1 MATLKYLTGCLV
13 VMLLVLVPVTLGQ
26 TSKGFVVGTI
36 NDPNGAAVPGATIKV
51 TNTASGVSR
60 ETRSQDDGTYSFD
73 AVDPGTYKLEVTATG
88 FKTAT
93 RDVIV
98 AAAQSAEAS
107 IGLEVGNAAEV
118 VTVTS
123 GTAVELQT
131 QDGAR
136 VNTLG
141 TRQIT
146 ELPVQGLNPV
156 NLVFTLP
163 GVVDPGPL
171 AGGFVQGTEFSVNGL
186 RARANNQLIDGLDNN
201 DNSITG
207 QFYQPVLR
215 DGYNEVSVLNSNYSA
230 EYGRAGGAVV
240 NVITKSGTNDFH
252 GSVYDVIIPSKL
264 AALAPFEKAGLGLTK
279 KPVTIENDYGFSFG
293 GPVIKN
299 KLFFFGTIQWSPF
312 RAGGVTSSPV
322 VPTAEGVAQLRA
334 LFPAG
339 SNANVDRYLATIGDL
354 RGTTGVFTVPLG
366 GNRPAIP
373 FGTATRTS
381 SQPVDDTQYLF
392 RVDWTRSSKDNIAV
406 RYLADDQLF
415 ANQVPQFTTLQFAGT
430 EVDTPSLIQNA
441 YINWTRMLS
450 AKTTNE
456 FRFGYGRFNVLF
468 NYRNPEQFAG
478 LPQITFGG
486 SASQVTGIG
495 PDATFPQGRIFNNYQ
510 FQDTVSHT
518 IGDHT
523 IRAGFDVMV
532 QRAKQFVPINTQGLL
547 AFTNNSATTTVDAFP
562 AFGNFVDNFSGTQG
576 NFATKVFGENT
587 DHPDVT
593 NQAYFVN
600 DDWRVRPNLTV
611 SAGLRYELYGV
622 AQNTAPFPAFC
633 GFGVPLLTR
642 CEVEKDK
649 NNFAPRVSFAYTPK
663 FLSKWLG
670 QDQTVIRGGFAVN
683 YDIYFNNILSNTI
696 ASSPNAIGVT
706 TRGATVGG
714 RGFANATS
722 TLPTVAPAPSLT
734 ATQSTVTTNLHNP
747 KTLVW
752 NFGVQHQLPW
762 NMIMDVAYVG
772 SRGIHLF
779 LNEELN
785 PVNPATGLRIH
796 PERGPIQPRTNA
808 GDSNYHSL
816 QTRLERGFRS
826 GLLFRFAYTWSKAID
841 DVNSEVFVTSGGSSR
856 TSDLLGLFGGRRADR
871 SVASYDVPHAAN
883 FTFLYD
889 IPTFSDNRYV
899 HAITN
904 GFTLSGIWR
913 IQSGAPETA
922 YLNGLDINGDGVATN
937 DRPAVGNPNAP
948 RNSVAFS
955 NSVAQDDLGFDL
967 DPSTPAF
974 DPSPTGYWNISGVP
988 INVADARFVVDPA
1001 IRTGLVGRNTL
1012 RAPSLSRFDV
1022 SLTKAINVPF
1032 TRWENDKFEIRM
1044 DFFNVFNH
1052 PFFTWDKASN
1062 GGLSD
1067 GDVFNTFFNQP
1078 ELNGAPNTTLRNYR
1092 SGRIQVRYSF

>member
-1 MATLKYLTGCLV
+1 MATLKYITGCLG
-13 VMLLVLVPVTLGQ
+13 LILIVLVHQMSAQ
-26 TSKGFVVGTI
+26 TSKGFVVGTVT
-36 NDPNGAAVPGATIKV
+36 DPNGASVAGATIKV
-51 TNTASGVSR
+51 TNTATGVSR
-60 ETRSQDDGTYSFD
+60 ETRSKEDGTYRFD
-73 AVDPGTYKLEVTATG
+73 AIDPGTYKLDVTATG
-88 FKTAT
+88 FKTVT

-107 IGLEVGNAAEV
+107 VALEIGNAAEV

-264 AALAPFEKAGLGLTK
+264 SALSPFEKAGLGLTK

-293 GPVIKN
+293 GPILKN
-299 KLFFFGTIQWSPF
+299 KLFFFSTIQWSPF

-322 VPTAEGVAQLRA
+322 VPTAAGFAQLRA
-334 LFPAG
+334 LFPTG
-339 SNANVDRYLATIGDL
+339 SNANVDRYLATVGDL

-366 GNRPAIP
+366 GNRPSIA

-381 SQPVDDTQYLF
+381 AQPVDDTQYLF
-392 RVDWTRSSKDNIAV
+392 RVDWTPDTKDNIAV
-406 RYLADDQLF
+406 RYLADNQLF
-415 ANQVPQFTTLQFAGT
+415 SNQVPQFSTLQFSGT
-430 EVDTPSLIQNA
+430 EVDAPSLIQNA

-450 AKTTNE
+450 GKTTNE
-456 FRFGYGRFNVLF
+456 FRFGYGRFNLLF

-486 SASQVTGIG
+486 SASKVTGIG

-510 FQDTVSHT
+510 FQDTISHT
-518 IGDHT
+518 LGNHT

-532 QRAKQFVPINTQGLL
+532 QRAKQFVPINTQGSL
-547 AFTNNSATTTVDAFP
+547 AFTNNSGTATVDAFP

-576 NFATKVFGENT
+576 TFASKVFGENV

-600 DDWRVRPNLTV
+600 DDWRVRPNLTLNL
-611 SAGLRYELYGV
+611 GLRYELYGV

-642 CEVEKDK
+642 CEVERDK
-649 NNFAPRVSFAYTPK
+649 NNFAPRVGFAYTPK
-663 FLSKWLG
+663 FFSSLLG
-670 QDQTVIRGGFAVN
+670 QDRTVIRGGVAVN
-683 YDIYFNNILSNTI
+683 YDIYFNNILSNTM

-714 RGFANATS
+714 RGFANAS
-722 TLPTVAPAPSLT
+722 NTLPTVTPLPSLT

-752 NFGVQHQLPW
+752 NFGIQHQLPW
-762 NMIMDVAYVG
+762 NMILDVAYVG

-841 DVNSEVFVTSGGSSR
+841 DVNSEVFVTSGGTSR
-856 TSDLLGLFGGRRADR
+856 ASDLLGLFGGRRADR

-883 FTFLYD
+883 ITLLYD
-889 IPTFSDNRYV
+889 VPTFSDNRYV
-899 HAITN
+899 HAITS
-904 GFTLSGIWR
+904 GFTFSGIWR

-922 YLNGLDINGDGVATN
+922 YLNGIDINGDGVATN
-937 DRPAVGNPNAP
+937 DRPAVNNPNAP

-955 NSVAQDDLGFDL
+955 NSVAPDLGFDL
-967 DPSTPAF
+967 DPSTPGF

-988 INVADARFVVDPA
+988 INLADARFVVDPN

-1022 SLTKAINVPF
+1022 SLTKAIKVPF
-1032 TRWENDKFEIRM
+1032 TRWENDKFEIRV

-1052 PFFTWDKASN
+1052 PIFTWDTATF

-1078 ELNGAPNTTLRNYR
+1078 ELNGGPNTTLRSFR
-1092 SGRIQVRYSF
+1092 SGRIQLRYSF